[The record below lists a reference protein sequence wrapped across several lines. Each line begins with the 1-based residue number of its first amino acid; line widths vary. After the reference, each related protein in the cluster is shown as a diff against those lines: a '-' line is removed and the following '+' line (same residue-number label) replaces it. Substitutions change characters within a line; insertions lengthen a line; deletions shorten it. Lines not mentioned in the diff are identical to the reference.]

1 MAIDPR
7 LLTLPAAELASR
19 LASGA
24 LRASDL
30 AEASLMRIAEREEA
44 VGAFAWFDTEFVRR
58 QARILDEWRGRGRA
72 LGPLHG
78 LPVAV
83 VDTIDTAR
91 VPTRN
96 GTPADAQRV
105 PEADAAIMERL
116 RAAGALLIGKTETAE
131 LGYRQPPRTR
141 NPVNPAHTPGV
152 ASSGSAAAV
161 GAGMVPLAVGVEGGG
176 SVIGPAAYCGSVGYK
191 PSFGSISRRGTLAL
205 APSLDTPGVF
215 AADVASAAMLAEALF
230 GYDAADPATSHA
242 PHPRLLDAARSAPP
256 VKPTFALVRTPFWDQ
271 ASADTQGALGELAE
285 HLAERCFEAELP
297 AIFAECEI
305 HFERV
310 LEAEMAR
317 NLVGYGQRHGA
328 LLSAPLRETL
338 ERGGAILARDYLAA
352 KDWQSVYRAGIMA
365 ILDRCDAILTPA
377 APGPAPE
384 GLDNV
389 GSPVFNRLWTFAG
402 LPTITLPLLEAE
414 NGLPMG
420 VQLVG
425 RLGEDARL
433 LRAARWLEQTILK
446 GGTPE

>member
-1 MAIDPR
+1 
-7 LLTLPAAELASR
+7 
-19 LASGA
+19 
-24 LRASDL
+24 
-30 AEASLMRIAEREEA
+30 MRIAAREEA
-44 VGAFAWFDTEFVRR
+44 VGAFAWFDAEFVRR

-78 LPVAV
+78 VPVAV
-83 VDTIDTAR
+83 ADTIDTAR
-91 VPTRN
+91 VSTRN
-96 GTPADAQRV
+96 GTPADAGRV

-116 RAAGALLIGKTETAE
+116 RGAGALLIGKTETAE
-131 LGYRQPPRTR
+131 LGYRHPPRTH
-141 NPVNPAHTPGV
+141 NPVNTAHTPGG

-176 SVIGPAAYCGSVGYK
+176 SVIGPGAYCGAVGYK
-191 PSFGSISRRGTLAL
+191 PSFGSVPRRGTLAL
-205 APSLDTPGVF
+205 APSLDSHGVF
-215 AADVASAAMLAEALF
+215 AADVESAAMLAEALF
-230 GYDAADPATSHA
+230 GYDAADPATSPA
-242 PHPRLLDAARSAPP
+242 PHPRLLDAARSTPP
-256 VKPTFALVRTPFWDQ
+256 VRPTFAFVRTPFWDQ
-271 ASADTQGALGELAE
+271 ADDVMQAALEELAA
-285 HLAERCFEAELP
+285 HLAERCFQAELP
-297 AIFAECEI
+297 AIFAECGI

-317 NLVGYGQRHGA
+317 SFVGYGQRHGE
-328 LLSAPLRETL
+328 LLSESLRETL

-377 APGPAPE
+377 TPGPAPE

-389 GSPVFNRLWTFAG
+389 GSPVFTRLWTFAG

-433 LRAARWLEQTILK
+433 LRTAHWLEQTMLRE
-446 GGTPE
+446 GTPE